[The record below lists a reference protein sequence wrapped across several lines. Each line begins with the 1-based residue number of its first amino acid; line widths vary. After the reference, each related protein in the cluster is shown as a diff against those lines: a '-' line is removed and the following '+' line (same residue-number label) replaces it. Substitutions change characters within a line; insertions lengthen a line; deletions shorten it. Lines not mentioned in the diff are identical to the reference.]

1 MVNIIKSPMQDVYDY
16 YFKLSKQFKYDTY
29 DYLPASNEKVKY
41 PFVVLSGIEDN
52 KGNTKTEL
60 TGSIVLTID
69 CWGTPKQRS
78 TIHEM
83 VERFFHAS
91 IGHIN
96 TKNYSY
102 YGQAQQQS
110 TRILIDT
117 SVPNSTL
124 LHGIVTV
131 ELQIQ

>member
-1 MVNIIKSPMQDVYDY
+1 MVDIRKSPAQDVYDR
-16 YFKLSKQFKYDTY
+16 YFKLSKQLKYETY

-69 CWGTPKQRS
+69 CWGTPKQRLIIS
-78 TIHEM
+78 EM
-83 VERFFHAS
+83 VERFFNAS
-91 IGHIN
+91 IGRVH
-96 TKNYSY
+96 TENYLF
-102 YGQAQQQS
+102 YGNAQQQS

>member
-1 MVNIIKSPMQDVYDY
+1 MLSQ
-16 YFKLSKQFKYDTY
+16 KLGYDTY
-29 DYLPASNEKVKY
+29 DYLPPDKVKY
-41 PFVVLSGIEDN
+41 PFVVISGVEDN
-52 KGNTKTEL
+52 KNNTKTEL

-69 CWGTPKQRS
+69 CWSTPKQRL
-78 TIHEM
+78 TITDM
-83 VERFFHAS
+83 VERFFYAS
-91 IGHIN
+91 VGHIQ
-96 TKNYSY
+96 TENYRY
-102 YGQAQQQS
+102 YGNAQQQS

>member
-1 MVNIIKSPMQDVYDY
+1 MVLIRKSPAQDVYDR
-16 YFKLSKQFKYDTY
+16 YFMLSQKMGYDTY
-29 DYLPASNEKVKY
+29 DYLPPDKVKY
-41 PFVVLSGIEDN
+41 PFVVMSSVEDN
-52 KGNTKTEL
+52 KNNTKTEL

-69 CWGTPKQRS
+69 CWGTPKQRL
-78 TIHEM
+78 TINEM
-83 VERFFHAS
+83 VERFFYAS
-91 IGHIN
+91 VGHIN
-96 TKNYSY
+96 TENYSY

-110 TRILIDT
+110 TRMLIDT

>member
-1 MVNIIKSPMQDVYDY
+1 MVNIRKSPAQDVYDR
-16 YFKLSKQFKYDTY
+16 YFKLSKQLKYDTY

-91 IGHIN
+91 VGHVN
-96 TKNYSY
+96 TESYSY

-131 ELQIQ
+131 ELQIL

>member
-1 MVNIIKSPMQDVYDY
+1 MVNIRKSPAQDVYDR
-16 YFKLSKQFKYDTY
+16 YFMLSRKMGYDTY
-29 DYLPASNEKVKY
+29 DYLPPDKVKY
-41 PFVVLSGIEDN
+41 PFVVMSSVEDN
-52 KGNTKTEL
+52 KNNTKTEL

-69 CWGTPKQRS
+69 CWGIPKQRL
-78 TIHEM
+78 TINEM
-83 VERFFHAS
+83 VERFFYAS
-91 IGHIN
+91 VGHVN
-96 TKNYSY
+96 TESYSY